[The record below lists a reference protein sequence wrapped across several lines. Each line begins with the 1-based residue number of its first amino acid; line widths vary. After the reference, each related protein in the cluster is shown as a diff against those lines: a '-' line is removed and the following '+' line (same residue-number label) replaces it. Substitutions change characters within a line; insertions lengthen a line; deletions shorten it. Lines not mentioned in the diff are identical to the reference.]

1 MNFRVQANIP
11 GQGYAEVVIDG
22 RKLTSVR
29 ALGAT
34 KPDEPFI
41 SPGFIDIQ
49 LNGFAGVNF
58 SDPDLDA
65 DRAISILPSVWETGV
80 TTFCPTLITNTRG
93 GLLRN
98 FAVLEEAR
106 KKDERFDWAA
116 PCYHLEGPYLSAKNA
131 RGTHNAALIRYP
143 DWNEFEDLQRAAG
156 GRIAIITLAP
166 ELPGAIDFI
175 RRARAAGVVVAI
187 GHTEANSEQI
197 HLAAQ
202 AGATLNTHLGNGC
215 PEYIHRHRAPLWTQL
230 SLDSLK
236 ATIICDGFHL
246 PPELVKAIVRV
257 KGLERTIL
265 LTDAVHVANLDPGRY
280 SLVGTEIELLRT
292 GQVVTLD
299 RRSMAGS
306 ALTMNRAVTNFS
318 RDAEVSLAD
327 AIRAATTNPAE
338 VLERPGICSTIAEGQ
353 PANLVMFRCAREE
366 LEVECV
372 ISAGEA
378 VYATSGC
385 KMAEAL

>member
-1 MNFRVQANIP
+1 MNVRVQANIP
-11 GQGYAEVVIDG
+11 GQGYTELRVDG
-22 RKLTSVR
+22 RKLASVR

-34 KPDEPFI
+34 KPNEPFI
-41 SPGFIDIQ
+41 SPGFVDIQ

-58 SDPDLDA
+58 SDPALDA
-65 DRAISILPSVWETGV
+65 DTAISVLPSVWETGV
-80 TTFCPTLITNTRG
+80 TTFCPTLITNTRE

-106 KKDERFDWAA
+106 KKDERFGWAA
-116 PCYHLEGPYLSAKNA
+116 PCYHLEGPYLSAQNA
-131 RGTHNAALIRYP
+131 RGTHNPKLIRNP
-143 DWNEFEDLQRAAG
+143 DWDEFEQLQRAAG

-166 ELPGAIDFI
+166 ELPGAIEFI
-175 RRARAAGVVVAI
+175 RRAHASGVIVAI

-197 HLAAQ
+197 HLAAE

-215 PEYIHRHRAPLWTQL
+215 PEYIHRHHAPLWAQL

-280 SLVGTEIELLRT
+280 SLVGTEIELLQT

-299 RRSMAGS
+299 RRCMAGS
-306 ALTMNRAVTNFS
+306 ALTMNRAVTTFS

-327 AIRAATTNPAE
+327 AIRAATTNPAGI
-338 VLERPGICSTIAEGQ
+338 LDRPEICSTIAEGQ
-353 PANLVMFRCAREE
+353 PANLVMFRCGREE
-366 LEVECV
+366 LEVGSV
-372 ISAGEA
+372 ISAGEV
-378 VYATSGC
+378 VYTSQR
-385 KMAEAL
+385 A